1 MEISVH
7 TCTSGGFYDK
17 NIRIILMKW
26 QKKVPFPSYQR
37 IKKVLNKIKDVDVLQ
52 STQNQVHVYDP
63 SHVYKTL
70 PPKSP
75 VRESQKNRVTMV
87 KTCNTNHKNIV
98 PFQSWT
104 WIILHAL
111 HKFKLNKQTKS
122 GQGVF
127 LVMHVLHIIN

>member
-52 STQNQVHVYDP
+52 SIQNQVYVYDP

-87 KTCNTNHKNIV
+87 KTCNTI
-98 PFQSWT
+98 
-104 WIILHAL
+104 
-111 HKFKLNKQTKS
+111 TKT
-122 GQGVF
+122 VF
-127 LVMHVLHIIN
+127 HFNLEHESYCMHFINSN

>member
-1 MEISVH
+1 M
-7 TCTSGGFYDK
+7 
-17 NIRIILMKW
+17 
-26 QKKVPFPSYQR
+26 
-37 IKKVLNKIKDVDVLQ
+37 DVLQ
-52 STQNQVHVYDP
+52 STQNQVHVYDS

-87 KTCNTNHKNIV
+87 KTCNTNHKNSV

-111 HKFKLNKQTKS
+111 HKFKFNKQTKS

-127 LVMHVLHIIN
+127 LVIHVLHIIN